1 MKTSITKLKSSL
13 LFSLAV
19 LSFPLLAK
27 PVAQVTEVKGQ
38 VFLITPDG
46 KTKSVKVND
55 HLEEKS
61 EMMVGEDGN
70 ITLNDYYDATYHMIE
85 GSHIKFFDKSVQL
98 KQGKTWIQST
108 NSRHPLSL
116 TTANG
121 NVDFWKG
128 EFITTFDQ
136 GSSKTQVLVVN
147 GEVEV
152 SNILDRNLKHLVQAG
167 NFTLVDPDVGNGE
180 PRSPTKVGLTSLNQ
194 SLAEFNSLPEKLKKA
209 APVREIASVPESK
222 EAKLEA
228 MMNAAAAAENKKSE
242 TVPAVKKGE
251 IVFMKNWKEVSPKS
265 SARVP
270 ASVDSGSALNYFKK
284 KVTKTAKPVQTF
296 KLTTAPIR
304 FYGVDQ
310 ATPVMQTAP
319 VAPRLPASVA
329 PVVTHAAPKKVGS
342 DLNVDADFSESLRFE
357 KANQPKH
364 SKELE
369 NLIQDLK
376 SY

>member
-13 LFSLAV
+13 FFSLAV

-46 KTKSVKVND
+46 KTKSLKVND

-61 EMMVGEDGN
+61 EVMVGEDGN
-70 ITLNDYYDATYHMIE
+70 ITLNDYYDATYHLIQ

-108 NSRHPLSL
+108 SSRHPLAL

-121 NVDFWKG
+121 NVDFWKA

-136 GSSKTQVLVVN
+136 ATSKTQVLAVN
-147 GEVEV
+147 GDVEV
-152 SNILDRNLKHLVQAG
+152 SNILDRNLKYIVPAG
-167 NFTLVDPDVGNGE
+167 NFTVVDPDVANGE
-180 PRSPTKVGLTSLNQ
+180 PRSPTKVGLASLDT
-194 SLAEFNSLPEKLKKA
+194 SLAEFNSLPTKMKQA
-209 APVREIASVPESK
+209 APVAARAIASVS
-222 EAKLEA
+222 EANEGA
-228 MMNAAAAAENKKSE
+228 
-242 TVPAVKKGE
+242 PAVRKGK
-251 IVFMKNWKEVSPKS
+251 IVFMKNWKAVDSA
-265 SARVP
+265 ARVP
-270 ASVDSGSALNYFKK
+270 ASADADSAHKYFKS
-284 KVTKTAKPVQTF
+284 KVTATKKWS
-296 KLTTAPIR
+296 LTPAPIR
-304 FYGVDQ
+304 FYGMEQ
-310 ATPVMQTAP
+310 AAPASVPAPVAAVAAP
-319 VAPRLPASVA
+319 VAPRLPASVMINTS
-329 PVVTHAAPKKVGS
+329 VAAPKKVGS
-342 DLNVDADFSESLRFE
+342 DLNIDAEFSNSLRQE
-357 KANQPKH
+357 QATQPKH

>member
-13 LFSLAV
+13 FFSLAV

-61 EMMVGEDGN
+61 EVMVGEDGN
-70 ITLNDYYDATYHMIE
+70 VTLNDYYDATYHLIQ

-108 NSRHPLSL
+108 NSRHPLAL

-121 NVDFWKG
+121 NVDYWKG

-152 SNILDRNLKHLVQAG
+152 SNILDRNLKYIVPAG
-167 NFTLVDPDVGNGE
+167 NFTLVDPDVANGE
-180 PRSPTKVGLTSLNQ
+180 PRTPTKVGLTSLNQ
-194 SLAEFNSLPEKLKKA
+194 SLAEFKSLPTKMKQI
-209 APVREIASVPESK
+209 APTATRGIASV
-222 EAKLEA
+222 
-228 MMNAAAAAENKKSE
+228 AETK
-242 TVPAVKKGE
+242 VAPAPAVKKGQ
-251 IVFMKNWKEVSPKS
+251 IVFMKNWKAVDSEG
-265 SARVP
+265 RLP
-270 ASVDSGSALNYFKK
+270 ASADTGSAHKYFKT
-284 KVTKTAKPVQTF
+284 KVATTNKWT
-296 KLTTAPIR
+296 LTPAPIR
-304 FYGVDQ
+304 FYGMEQ
-310 ATPVMQTAP
+310 ATPAMVAAP
-319 VAPRLPASVA
+319 VAPRLPASVM
-329 PVVTHAAPKKVGS
+329 PQNVAATPKKVGS
-342 DLNVDADFSESLRFE
+342 DLNIDADFSNSLRQE
-357 KANQPKH
+357 QATQPKH

>member
-13 LFSLAV
+13 FFSLAV

-46 KTKSVKVND
+46 KTKSVKVYD

-61 EMMVGEDGN
+61 EVMVGEDGN

-180 PRSPTKVGLTSLNQ
+180 PRNPTKVGLASLNQ
-194 SLAEFNSLPEKLKKA
+194 SLAEFKSLPDKLKKA
-209 APVREIASVPESK
+209 PAPTREIASVPESK

-228 MMNAAAAAENKKSE
+228 MMNAAAAAETKKV
-242 TVPAVKKGE
+242 VPPGK
-251 IVFMKNWKEVSPKS
+251 IVFMKNWKEVSPTKE
-265 SARVP
+265 ARTP

-284 KVTKTAKPVQTF
+284 KVTTKTAKPTQNF

-310 ATPVMQTAP
+310 AAPVIHAAP

-342 DLNVDADFSESLRFE
+342 DLNVDAEFSDSLRYE